1 MLNQSLVGMMAAP
14 SLQLSTSS
22 EMEIEV
28 GKTTQRDTITLEGK
42 DLNPES
48 WNILTK
54 DGNGLE

>member
-1 MLNQSLVGMMAAP
+1 MLKQSLVAKISTP

-28 GKTTQRDTITLEGK
+28 GKTAQRAAITLEGK

>member
-1 MLNQSLVGMMAAP
+1 MLNQSLVGMMATP
-14 SLQLSTSS
+14 SLPLSTSS
-22 EMEIEV
+22 EMEMEV
-28 GKTTQRDTITLEGK
+28 GKTTQRAAITLEGK